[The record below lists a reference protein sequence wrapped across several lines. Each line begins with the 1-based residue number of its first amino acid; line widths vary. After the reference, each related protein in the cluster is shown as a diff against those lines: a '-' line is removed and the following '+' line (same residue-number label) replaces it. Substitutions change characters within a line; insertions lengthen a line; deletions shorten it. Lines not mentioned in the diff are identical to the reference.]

1 MTTVRIKSGD
11 TALEFT
17 DTLTVDGVA
26 DDLTG
31 STVLFLMKRIRSP
44 GTAYSLS
51 ASLVTA
57 ASGTVSYVP
66 GVGFP
71 TDVGSYKQEWQVTY
85 SNGKILTF
93 PNDDYN
99 VIEIVED
106 LN

>member
-1 MTTVRIKSGD
+1 MTTLKIKSGD
-11 TALEFT
+11 TSLEFT
-17 DTLTVDGVA
+17 DTLMVDGVA

-31 STVLFLMKRIRSP
+31 STVLFLMKKYRSP
-44 GTAYSLS
+44 GTAYSF
-51 ASLVTA
+51 AATIVTA

-93 PNDDYN
+93 PTDGYN
-99 VIEIVED
+99 TIEIVED